1 MGCTLDFLSY
11 NYNSDTPS
19 VQSDGELTVEFAE
32 MERYASLAATS
43 NTVNDYWCV
52 LATRPE
58 LFCLDIAGPSTLSN
72 SLNTTAFDLL
82 SDTVFSNGEFILDIY
97 KNVDNSSLNLF
108 GQYDQCDGKVVGDGL
123 INVFDIAT
131 IIAYIFKDYKYAELD
146 ANPEQVVTVQGRDRL
161 QLQCDQPV
169 TRAEYLSSYATDT
182 CVYFDDG
189 CHGNLRWANAGCG
202 NSTGTVI
209 HLYGED
215 LSSQT
220 KREICATACEH
231 RNCVNFEIRTTRC
244 MTYMAECTEGTSTGL
259 LQEVYEATYSCQHDY
274 LPTPPP
280 PSPYPPMPPESPPSP
295 PSIPSPPS
303 PVVASPCYS
312 ATQAQTH
319 DPNTCVGNELTETL
333 SDIGSGSYTYIVS
346 YTFPNAPV
354 GWENGQ
360 IFQTGSRDGNGM
372 LGLWILPGS
381 SSFNEFWF
389 YNSDFTAQSTCQ
401 LSGNC
406 SIPHSGQLVVRYN
419 GTMRT
424 LEAYESSTGSLL
436 GRYTT
441 PDTRA
446 DPISPTTFCLGGET
460 GGYGGAFDGDIT
472 AFQLF
477 PSALTDAEVST
488 YRTACSSARRLSYD
502 TSSQY
507 LPSLT
512 HQPLTAQTLWS
523 RWQSAPLLT
532 PQDAPM
538 TTRSWL
544 PVVAARHDVTRVP
557 TRQLALAH
565 HSLYPDYDYA
575 NGRWYTLRT
584 ASVSLRLHAVLT
596 GIPGG
601 QRTTKLSY
609 RVYDGSPPD
618 DPTQQE
624 IRYTRF
630 CEFGQCDSTCASI
643 ETAHPSRV
651 AMQYNTLELVQ
662 RPIEHACPFETH
674 IWVPYQS
681 ISDDRCVG
689 VEYLIIGDGVRG
701 QFARDT
707 ACTRHLLSPPPPT
720 PLYEHPHPPPP
731 PSRLPPTP
739 IVSYVPPPPPNASLL
754 LPPPPSVN
762 PPSTDESWV
771 WVVSITMVVLG
782 CGCCCVALAR
792 MRSREY
798 DNSDKTDDITIVT
811 PRGEMVPIVVRAQG
825 LGSANPNPITP
836 RSNGHMT
843 ERRDVEQQTVLPPPI
858 QQNRHN
864 DTNSSA
870 VRDDTGLA
878 PRRIPRLSSETSIP
892 PHDAT
897 VAPAPIETNRY
908 PTTILRDSEGSGLA
922 PRRISKPLYTS
933 IPPNDASV
941 TPVVIEKNKYST
953 PIPRDSGGSGLAP
966 RHIPKA
972 LPVAYATVQ
981 VNRHNTLS
989 SQSSRDGTG
998 LGRRRPLPPPIGKSR
1013 ITRQNANVSD
1023 VVHDDE
1029 FKEDDNVLRI

>member
-209 HLYGED
+209 HPYEED

-231 RNCVNFEIRTTRC
+231 RNCVNFEIRTRRC

-303 PVVASPCYS
+303 
-312 ATQAQTH
+312 
-319 DPNTCVGNELTETL
+319 
-333 SDIGSGSYTYIVS
+333 SG
-346 YTFPNAPV
+346 
-354 GWENGQ
+354 
-360 IFQTGSRDGNGM
+360 
-372 LGLWILPGS
+372 
-381 SSFNEFWF
+381 
-389 YNSDFTAQSTCQ
+389 
-401 LSGNC
+401 
-406 SIPHSGQLVVRYN
+406 
-419 GTMRT
+419 
-424 LEAYESSTGSLL
+424 
-436 GRYTT
+436 
-441 PDTRA
+441 
-446 DPISPTTFCLGGET
+446 
-460 GGYGGAFDGDIT
+460 
-472 AFQLF
+472 
-477 PSALTDAEVST
+477 
-488 YRTACSSARRLSYD
+488 ARRLSYDSD

-689 VEYLIIGDGVRG
+689 VEYLMIGDGVRG